1 MYNKDLYDDIER
13 AERLNQ
19 LEPDGYWEEEND
31 IVGLKPEQVKKMLA
45 RDNALHDASFQ
56 KYKEKHK
63 QKEAEQNEVPDAP
76 VTTKNPLA
84 PVKNPDKANVTGE
97 QFKRSLKDC
106 YWKLKRGYIQKVKKR
121 HPNVEILFGQFE
133 SDMYSQKIKVGS
145 RAFVDALEKGFAGIK
160 WNARVLGEGPVAV
173 AQNQLVGGGSKKV
186 TAANT
191 QINSGVGAGCA
202 ENIKADVMTIQK
214 ALLDLGLLS
223 ESDFEQ
229 ESAVVKSSPTPSVE
243 QEKIGKTIEAIT
255 KFQEEVLHWQESDGN
270 ISGPGSATLANIHAE
285 HMDSDYVQKRIAMYP
300 VLAAQREAIAGAQM
314 QKKEAAQKVQEPMVE
329 EVDTD
334 TVLTEEPTGKIQIS
348 SGAGG
353 KGAKSIKFNLSKE
366 NKLVNRINPGG
377 LLNADGASS
386 NHFYQSDTKIER
398 NEFGEIVSKEVSSLF
413 INQNE
418 DSSYSIKYYKKT
430 EKPDSDKPSMT
441 IEELDETVTDF
452 EQLTGYAKE
461 VIRSCSS
468 KKLEGNK
475 LINLPNPSVN
485 DGMIVEPENQTGE
498 ILGYAANVI
507 GGAGKGMEQSKSTY
521 RLTKKGKVSP
531 KVYESGWRGGSR
543 ARISTHSVAKAGKM
557 LGRGALWLSIILGSL
572 DVYEGYVEDGN
583 EFGKNT
589 QLATGRTIGGISGAA
604 LGVTIG
610 AAFGAPF
617 GGIGAIPGAVIGA
630 IIGSVILGIGG
641 AYAGE
646 KAVEEMHKRKR

>member
-45 RDNALHDASFQ
+45 RDNALHDASLQ

-84 PVKNPDKANVTGE
+84 PVRNPDKANVTGE

-300 VLAAQREAIAGAQM
+300 ALAAQREAIAGAQM

-353 KGAKSIKFNLSKE
+353 KGAKSKKADV
-366 NKLVNRINPGG
+366 LVV
-377 LLNADGASS
+377 
-386 NHFYQSDTKIER
+386 QKIEDITVPFVIDGMENSMQALKHYFTGGGIAVSLGNNTIDALISSDEFQAR
-398 NEFGEIVSKEVSSLF
+398 HQRIITGKTTALSGNFSVNLEGSIFHIGRTNVDYSIHCVNGICTVTYDMFVRDGFWDPDYVDEYIMGRLFGESRF
-413 INQNE
+413 Q
-418 DSSYSIKYYKKT
+418 
-430 EKPDSDKPSMT
+430 PDGLGPN
-441 IEELDETVTDF
+441 
-452 EQLTGYAKE
+452 
-461 VIRSCSS
+461 
-468 KKLEGNK
+468 LE
-475 LINLPNPSVN
+475 
-485 DGMIVEPENQTGE
+485 
-498 ILGYAANVI
+498 
-507 GGAGKGMEQSKSTY
+507 
-521 RLTKKGKVSP
+521 R
-531 KVYESGWRGGSR
+531 
-543 ARISTHSVAKAGKM
+543 
-557 LGRGALWLSIILGSL
+557 
-572 DVYEGYVEDGN
+572 
-583 EFGKNT
+583 
-589 QLATGRTIGGISGAA
+589 
-604 LGVTIG
+604 
-610 AAFGAPF
+610 F
-617 GGIGAIPGAVIGA
+617 GGTPFPYKPVRGTCKFPDPG
-630 IIGSVILGIGG
+630 
-641 AYAGE
+641 Y
-646 KAVEEMHKRKR
+646 